1 MEKTGPVTGDGQE
14 RDRHEWPTPGKTE
27 NLEKGSTMIGEK
39 MQAALNEQIKHELES
54 GYLYLSMATYFHEQ
68 NLDGMAHWMKLQEA
82 EEREHA
88 MKMFDHLIERG
99 GTVELKAL
107 SEPQREWE
115 SPLDAFKAAYEHEKF
130 VTSKIHDLVNLAD
143 EEGDLA
149 AKAMLQWFVTE
160 QVEEEDHAS
169 GIVNMLE
176 RVGDSG
182 NGIMMVD
189 RELGRRE

>member
-1 MEKTGPVTGDGQE
+1 
-14 RDRHEWPTPGKTE
+14 
-27 NLEKGSTMIGEK
+27 

-54 GYLYLSMATYFHEQ
+54 GYLYLSMATYFHDQ
-68 NLDGMAHWMKLQEA
+68 NLDGMAHWMKIQEA

-99 GTVELKAL
+99 GTVKLKAL
-107 SEPQREWE
+107 SEPQSEWE

-130 VTSKIHDLVNLAD
+130 VTSKIHDLVKLAD

-160 QVEEEDHAS
+160 QVEEEDNAS
-169 GIVNMLE
+169 GIVSMLE

-182 NGIMMVD
+182 NGIVMVD